1 MKIFE
6 IIPQLSSGGAE
17 RFTIDLCN
25 ELSKKHEVTLVVL
38 HSVEKFGFYAD
49 ELASN
54 VRLVSMDKRMGFDIS
69 LLFRL
74 WRLIKKEK
82 PDVVHTHLNGI
93 IYISLSAAIN
103 RRVVYC
109 HTVHNTADKEAG
121 SFVCRGVR
129 RLLFK
134 TKLSIPITISEE
146 SHRSFLDFYGIDAPL
161 IDNGRNVPA
170 DLALSASVVDEF
182 KKYRRTD
189 KTRVLVC
196 LARMYPVKRHTLLAK
211 VTARLYAEGYDFT
224 VLAIGSTSQIDIVE
238 EVKSLKSENFYI
250 LGERKN
256 PLEYLKAADA
266 YALCSSYE
274 GLPISLIEALGVGA
288 VPVCTP
294 VGGIVNLVH
303 NGENGILAAG
313 LEEDDY
319 YNAMKR
325 FLDLD
330 DEALCAMSKKA
341 KESYAPFS
349 MTECAQKYV
358 SLFVDIRASKK
369 L

>member
-25 ELSKKHEVTLVVL
+25 ELSTKHEVTLIVL

-54 VRLVSMDKRMGFDIS
+54 VRLVSMDKRMGFDMS

-93 IYISLSAAIN
+93 VYISLSAAIN

-109 HTVHNTADKEAG
+109 HTVHNTADKESN
-121 SFVCRGVR
+121 SFVCRVVR

-134 TKLSIPITISEE
+134 TRLSTPITISEE
-146 SHRSFLDFYGIDAPL
+146 SQRSFLDYYGIDAPL

-238 EVKSLKSENFYI
+238 EVKGLKSDNFYI

-303 NGENGILAAG
+303 DGENGILAAG

-358 SLFVDIRASKK
+358 SLFEK
-369 L
+369 LRQA

>member
-25 ELSKKHEVTLVVL
+25 ELSTKHEVTLVVL

-54 VRLVSMDKRMGFDIS
+54 VRLVSMDKRMGFDMS

-109 HTVHNTADKEAG
+109 HTVHNTADKESN
-121 SFVCRGVR
+121 SFVCRVVR

-134 TKLSIPITISEE
+134 TRLSTPITISEE
-146 SHRSFLDFYGIDAPL
+146 SQRSFLDYYGIDAPL

-224 VLAIGSTSQIDIVE
+224 VLAIGSTNQIDIVE
-238 EVKSLKSENFYI
+238 EVKGLKSDNFYI

-303 NGENGILAAG
+303 DGENGILAEG
-313 LEEDDY
+313 LSEDDY

-325 FLDLD
+325 FIDLD

-358 SLFVDIRASKK
+358 SLFEK
-369 L
+369 LRQA

>member
-25 ELSKKHEVTLVVL
+25 ELSTKHEVTLIVL

-54 VRLVSMDKRMGFDIS
+54 VRLVSMDKRMGFDMS

-103 RRVVYC
+103 RRVV
-109 HTVHNTADKEAG
+109 
-121 SFVCRGVR
+121 R

-134 TKLSIPITISEE
+134 TKLSTPITISEE
-146 SHRSFLDFYGIDAPL
+146 SHRSFLDFYGIDAPM
-161 IDNGRNVPA
+161 IDNGRNIPMN
-170 DLALSASVVDEF
+170 LKLSADVVDEF
-182 KKYRRTD
+182 KTYRRSD

-303 NGENGILAAG
+303 DGENGILAAG

-358 SLFVDIRASKK
+358 SLFEK
-369 L
+369 LRQA

>member
-25 ELSKKHEVTLVVL
+25 ELSTKHEVTLIVL

-54 VRLVSMDKRMGFDIS
+54 VRLVSMDKRMGFDMS

-93 IYISLSAAIN
+93 VYISLSAAIN

-109 HTVHNTADKEAG
+109 HTVHNTADKESN

-134 TKLSIPITISEE
+134 TRLSTPITISEE
-146 SHRSFLDFYGIDAPL
+146 SQRSFLDYYGIDAPL

-238 EVKSLKSENFYI
+238 EVKGLKSDNFYI

-303 NGENGILAAG
+303 DGENGILAEG
-313 LEEDDY
+313 LSEDDY
-319 YNAMKR
+319 YKALKR

-358 SLFVDIRASKK
+358 SLFEK
-369 L
+369 LRQA

>member
-25 ELSKKHEVTLVVL
+25 ELSTKHEVTLIVL

-54 VRLVSMDKRMGFDIS
+54 VRLVSMDKRMGFDMS

-74 WRLIKKEK
+74 RRLIKKEK

-93 IYISLSAAIN
+93 VYISLSAAIN

-109 HTVHNTADKEAG
+109 HTVHNTADKESN

-134 TKLSIPITISEE
+134 TKLSTPITISEE
-146 SHRSFLDFYGIDAPL
+146 SHRSFLDFYGIDAPM
-161 IDNGRNVPA
+161 IDNGRNIPMN
-170 DLALSASVVDEF
+170 LKLSADVVDEF
-182 KKYRRTD
+182 KTYRRSD

-303 NGENGILAAG
+303 DGENGILAAG
-313 LEEDDY
+313 VEEDEY

-358 SLFVDIRASKK
+358 LLFEK
-369 L
+369 LRQA

>member
-25 ELSKKHEVTLVVL
+25 ELSTKHEVTLVVL

-54 VRLVSMDKRMGFDIS
+54 VRLVSMDKRMGFDMS

-109 HTVHNTADKEAG
+109 HTVHNTADKESN
-121 SFVCRGVR
+121 SFVCRVVR

-134 TKLSIPITISEE
+134 TRLSTPITISEE
-146 SHRSFLDFYGIDAPL
+146 SQRSFLGYYGIDAPL

-170 DLALSASVVDEF
+170 DFALSASVVDEF

-238 EVKSLKSENFYI
+238 EVKSLKSDNFYI

-303 NGENGILAAG
+303 DGENGILAEG
-313 LEEDDY
+313 LSEDDY

-325 FLDLD
+325 FIDLD

-358 SLFVDIRASKK
+358 SLFEK
-369 L
+369 LRQV

>member
-25 ELSKKHEVTLVVL
+25 ELSTKHEVTLIVL

-54 VRLVSMDKRMGFDIS
+54 VRLVSMDKRMGFDMS

-74 WRLIKKEK
+74 RRLIKKEK

-93 IYISLSAAIN
+93 VYISLSAAIN

-109 HTVHNTADKEAG
+109 HTVHNTADKESN
-121 SFVCRGVR
+121 SFVCRVVR

-134 TKLSIPITISEE
+134 TRLSTPITISEE
-146 SHRSFLDFYGIDAPL
+146 SQRSFLDYYGIDAPL

-238 EVKSLKSENFYI
+238 EVKGLKSDNFYI

-303 NGENGILAAG
+303 DGENGILAEG
-313 LEEDDY
+313 LSEDDY

-325 FLDLD
+325 FLDLA

-358 SLFVDIRASKK
+358 SLFEK
-369 L
+369 LRQA

>member
-25 ELSKKHEVTLVVL
+25 ELSTKHEVTLIVL

-54 VRLVSMDKRMGFDIS
+54 VRLVSMDKRMGFDMS

-109 HTVHNTADKEAG
+109 HTVHNTADKESN
-121 SFVCRGVR
+121 SFVCRVVR

-134 TKLSIPITISEE
+134 TRHSTPITISEE
-146 SHRSFLDFYGIDAPL
+146 SQRSFLDYYGIDAPL

-224 VLAIGSTSQIDIVE
+224 VLAIGSTSQSDIVE
-238 EVKSLKSENFYI
+238 EVKGLKSDNFYI

-303 NGENGILAAG
+303 DGENGILAEG
-313 LEEDDY
+313 LSEDDY

-325 FLDLD
+325 FIDLD

-358 SLFVDIRASKK
+358 SLFEK
-369 L
+369 LRQA

>member
-211 VTARLYAEGYDFT
+211 VTAQLYDEGYDFT

-303 NGENGILAAG
+303 DGENGILAAG

-358 SLFVDIRASKK
+358 SLFEK
-369 L
+369 LRQA

>member
-25 ELSKKHEVTLVVL
+25 ELSTKHEVTLIVL

-54 VRLVSMDKRMGFDIS
+54 VRLVSMDKRMGFDMS

-93 IYISLSAAIN
+93 VYISLSAAIN

-109 HTVHNTADKEAG
+109 HTVHTTADKEAG
-121 SFVCRGVR
+121 SSFVCRGVR

-146 SHRSFLDFYGIDAPL
+146 SHRSFLDFYGIDAPM
-161 IDNGRNVPA
+161 IDNGRNIPMN
-170 DLALSASVVDEF
+170 LKLSADVVDEF
-182 KKYRRTD
+182 KTYRRSD

-224 VLAIGSTSQIDIVE
+224 VLAIGSTSQTDIVE

-341 KESYAPFS
+341 KESYVPFS

-358 SLFVDIRASKK
+358 SLFEK
-369 L
+369 LRQA

>member
-25 ELSKKHEVTLVVL
+25 ELSTKHEVTLIVL

-54 VRLVSMDKRMGFDIS
+54 VRLVSMDKRMGFDMS

-109 HTVHNTADKEAG
+109 HTIHNTADKESN
-121 SFVCRGVR
+121 SFVCRVVR

-134 TKLSIPITISEE
+134 TRLSTPITISEE
-146 SHRSFLDFYGIDAPL
+146 SQRSFLDYYGIDAPL

-170 DLALSASVVDEF
+170 DFALSASVVDEF

-238 EVKSLKSENFYI
+238 EVKGLKSDNFYI

-303 NGENGILAAG
+303 DGENGILAAG

-358 SLFVDIRASKK
+358 SLFEK
-369 L
+369 LRQA

>member
-25 ELSKKHEVTLVVL
+25 ELSTKHEVTLIVL

-54 VRLVSMDKRMGFDIS
+54 VRLVSMDKRMGFDMS
-69 LLFRL
+69 FLFRL

-103 RRVVYC
+103 RRGVYC
-109 HTVHNTADKEAG
+109 HTVHTTADKEAG

-134 TKLSIPITISEE
+134 TKLSTPITISEE
-146 SHRSFLDFYGIDAPL
+146 SHRSFLDFYGIDAPM
-161 IDNGRNVPA
+161 IDNGRNIPMN
-170 DLALSASVVDEF
+170 LKLSADVVDEF
-182 KKYRRTD
+182 KTYRRSD

-303 NGENGILAAG
+303 DGENGILAAG

-358 SLFVDIRASKK
+358 SLFEK
-369 L
+369 LRQA

>member
-17 RFTIDLCN
+17 RFVVDLCN
-25 ELSKKHEVTLVVL
+25 ELSEKHEVTLVVL
-38 HSVEKFGFYAD
+38 HSVEKFGFYRD
-49 ELASN
+49 ELSSK
-54 VRLVSMDKRMGFDIS
+54 VKVVSMNKRMGFDMS
-69 LLFRL
+69 LM
-74 WRLIKKEK
+74 WRMMWMIKEEK
-82 PDVVHTHLNGI
+82 PDIVHTHLNGVV
-93 IYISLSAAIN
+93 YTALSAVIN
-103 RRVVYC
+103 RRVVHC

-121 SFVCRGVR
+121 SSFVCHVVR
-129 RLLFK
+129 RMAFK
-134 TKLSIPITISEE
+134 YHLSMPITISEE
-146 SHRSFLDFYGIDAPL
+146 SQRSFEDYYGIDAPL

-238 EVKSLKSENFYI
+238 EVKGLKSDNFYI

-303 NGENGILAAG
+303 DGENGILAAG

-341 KESYAPFS
+341 KESYVPFS

-358 SLFVDIRASKK
+358 SLFEK
-369 L
+369 LRQA

>member
-25 ELSKKHEVTLVVL
+25 ELSTKHEVTLVVL

-54 VRLVSMDKRMGFDIS
+54 VRLVSMDKRMGFDMS

-109 HTVHNTADKEAG
+109 HTIHNTADKESN
-121 SFVCRGVR
+121 SFVCRVVR

-134 TKLSIPITISEE
+134 TRLSTPITISEE
-146 SHRSFLDFYGIDAPL
+146 SQRSFLDYYGIDAPL

-170 DLALSASVVDEF
+170 DFALSASVVDEF

-238 EVKSLKSENFYI
+238 EVKGLKSDNFYI

-303 NGENGILAAG
+303 DGENGILAAG

-358 SLFVDIRASKK
+358 SLFEK
-369 L
+369 LRQA

>member
-1 MKIFE
+1 M
-6 IIPQLSSGGAE
+6 
-17 RFTIDLCN
+17 
-25 ELSKKHEVTLVVL
+25 
-38 HSVEKFGFYAD
+38 
-49 ELASN
+49 
-54 VRLVSMDKRMGFDIS
+54 
-69 LLFRL
+69 
-74 WRLIKKEK
+74 
-82 PDVVHTHLNGI
+82 
-93 IYISLSAAIN
+93 
-103 RRVVYC
+103 YC

-121 SFVCRGVR
+121 SFVCRVVR

-134 TKLSIPITISEE
+134 TKLSTPITISEE
-146 SHRSFLDFYGIDAPL
+146 SHRSFLDFYGIDAPM
-161 IDNGRNVPA
+161 IDNGRNIPMN
-170 DLALSASVVDEF
+170 LKLSADVVDEF
-182 KKYRRTD
+182 KTYRRSD

-224 VLAIGSTSQIDIVE
+224 VLAIGSTSQTDIVE

-303 NGENGILAAG
+303 DGENGILAAG

-330 DEALCAMSKKA
+330 DGALCAMSKKA

-358 SLFVDIRASKK
+358 SLFEK
-369 L
+369 LRQA

>member
-25 ELSKKHEVTLVVL
+25 ELSTKHEVTLIVL

-74 WRLIKKEK
+74 RRLIKKEK

-93 IYISLSAAIN
+93 VYISLSAAIN

-109 HTVHNTADKEAG
+109 HTVHNTADKESN

-134 TKLSIPITISEE
+134 TRLSTPITISEE
-146 SHRSFLDFYGIDAPL
+146 SQRSFLDYYGIDAPL

-238 EVKSLKSENFYI
+238 EVKSLKSDNFYI

-303 NGENGILAAG
+303 DGENGILAEG
-313 LEEDDY
+313 LSEDDY

-325 FLDLD
+325 FIDLD

-358 SLFVDIRASKK
+358 SLFEK
-369 L
+369 LRQA

>member
-25 ELSKKHEVTLVVL
+25 ELSTKHEVTLIVL

-54 VRLVSMDKRMGFDIS
+54 VRLVSMDKRMGFDMS

-93 IYISLSAAIN
+93 IYISLPAAIN

-109 HTVHNTADKEAG
+109 HTVHNTADKESN
-121 SFVCRGVR
+121 SFVCRVVR

-134 TKLSIPITISEE
+134 TRLSTPITISEE
-146 SHRSFLDFYGIDAPL
+146 SQRSFLDYYGIDAPL

-224 VLAIGSTSQIDIVE
+224 VLAIGSTSQSDIVE
-238 EVKSLKSENFYI
+238 EVKGLKSDNFYI

-303 NGENGILAAG
+303 DGENGILATG

-325 FLDLD
+325 FIDLD

-358 SLFVDIRASKK
+358 SLFEK
-369 L
+369 LRQA

>member
-25 ELSKKHEVTLVVL
+25 ELSKEHEVTLIVL

-54 VRLVSMDKRMGFDIS
+54 VRLVSMDKRMGFDMS

-109 HTVHNTADKEAG
+109 HTVHNTADKESN

-134 TKLSIPITISEE
+134 TRLSTPITISEE
-146 SHRSFLDFYGIDAPL
+146 SQRSFLDYYGIDAPL

-238 EVKSLKSENFYI
+238 EVKSLKSDNFYI

-303 NGENGILAAG
+303 DGENGILAEG
-313 LEEDDY
+313 LSEDDY

-325 FLDLD
+325 FIDLD

-358 SLFVDIRASKK
+358 SLFEK
-369 L
+369 LRQA

>member
-1 MKIFE
+1 M
-6 IIPQLSSGGAE
+6 
-17 RFTIDLCN
+17 
-25 ELSKKHEVTLVVL
+25 
-38 HSVEKFGFYAD
+38 
-49 ELASN
+49 
-54 VRLVSMDKRMGFDIS
+54 
-69 LLFRL
+69 
-74 WRLIKKEK
+74 
-82 PDVVHTHLNGI
+82 
-93 IYISLSAAIN
+93 
-103 RRVVYC
+103 
-109 HTVHNTADKEAG
+109 
-121 SFVCRGVR
+121 
-129 RLLFK
+129 
-134 TKLSIPITISEE
+134 PITISEE
-146 SHRSFLDFYGIDAPL
+146 SQRSFEDYYGIDAPL

-224 VLAIGSTSQIDIVE
+224 VLAIGSTSQTDIVE

-256 PLEYLKAADA
+256 PLEYLKVADA

-303 NGENGILAAG
+303 DGENGILAAG
-313 LEEDDY
+313 LEEGDY

-358 SLFVDIRASKK
+358 SLFEK
-369 L
+369 LRQT

>member
-1 MKIFE
+1 M
-6 IIPQLSSGGAE
+6 
-17 RFTIDLCN
+17 
-25 ELSKKHEVTLVVL
+25 
-38 HSVEKFGFYAD
+38 
-49 ELASN
+49 
-54 VRLVSMDKRMGFDIS
+54 
-69 LLFRL
+69 
-74 WRLIKKEK
+74 
-82 PDVVHTHLNGI
+82 
-93 IYISLSAAIN
+93 
-103 RRVVYC
+103 
-109 HTVHNTADKEAG
+109 
-121 SFVCRGVR
+121 
-129 RLLFK
+129 
-134 TKLSIPITISEE
+134 
-146 SHRSFLDFYGIDAPL
+146 
-161 IDNGRNVPA
+161 IDNGRNIPMN
-170 DLALSASVVDEF
+170 LKLSADVVDEF

-238 EVKSLKSENFYI
+238 EVRALKSDNFYI

-274 GLPISLIEALGVGA
+274 GLPISLIEALGVGT

-303 NGENGILAAG
+303 DGENGILAAG
-313 LEEDDY
+313 LEEEDY

-358 SLFVDIRASKK
+358 SLFNR
-369 L
+369 LL

>member
-109 HTVHNTADKEAG
+109 HTVHTTADKEAG

-358 SLFVDIRASKK
+358 SLFEK
-369 L
+369 LRQA

>member
-25 ELSKKHEVTLVVL
+25 ELSTKHEVTLIVL

-54 VRLVSMDKRMGFDIS
+54 VRLVSMDKRMGFDMS

-109 HTVHNTADKEAG
+109 HTVHNTADKESN
-121 SFVCRGVR
+121 SFVCRVVR

-134 TKLSIPITISEE
+134 TRLSTPITISEE
-146 SHRSFLDFYGIDAPL
+146 SQRSFLDYYGIDAPL

-238 EVKSLKSENFYI
+238 EVKGLKSDNFYI

-303 NGENGILAAG
+303 DGENGILAAG

-358 SLFVDIRASKK
+358 SLFEK
-369 L
+369 LRQA

>member
-109 HTVHNTADKEAG
+109 HTVHTTADKEAG
-121 SFVCRGVR
+121 SSFVCRGVR

-146 SHRSFLDFYGIDAPL
+146 SHRSFLDFYGIDAPM
-161 IDNGRNVPA
+161 IDNGRNIPMN
-170 DLALSASVVDEF
+170 LKLSANVVDEF
-182 KKYRRTD
+182 KTYRRSD

-211 VTARLYAEGYDFT
+211 VTAQLYDEGYDFT
-224 VLAIGSTSQIDIVE
+224 VLAIGSTSQTDIVE
-238 EVKSLKSENFYI
+238 EVKGLKSDNFYI

-303 NGENGILAAG
+303 DGENGILAAG

-358 SLFVDIRASKK
+358 SLFEK
-369 L
+369 LRQA

>member
-25 ELSKKHEVTLVVL
+25 ELSTKHEVTLVVL

-54 VRLVSMDKRMGFDIS
+54 VRLVSMGKRMGFDMS

-109 HTVHNTADKEAG
+109 HTIHNTADKESN
-121 SFVCRGVR
+121 SFVCRVVR

-134 TKLSIPITISEE
+134 TRLSTPITISEE
-146 SHRSFLDFYGIDAPL
+146 SQRSFLDYYGIDAPL

-170 DLALSASVVDEF
+170 DFALSASVVDEF

-238 EVKSLKSENFYI
+238 EVKGLKSDNFYI

-303 NGENGILAAG
+303 DGENGILAAG

-358 SLFVDIRASKK
+358 SLFEK
-369 L
+369 LRQA

>member
-121 SFVCRGVR
+121 SSFVCRGVR

-146 SHRSFLDFYGIDAPL
+146 SHRSFLDFYGIDAPM
-161 IDNGRNVPA
+161 IDNGRNIPMN
-170 DLALSASVVDEF
+170 LKLSANVVDEF
-182 KKYRRTD
+182 KTYRRSD

-211 VTARLYAEGYDFT
+211 VTAQLYDEGYDFT
-224 VLAIGSTSQIDIVE
+224 VLAIGSTSQTDIVE
-238 EVKSLKSENFYI
+238 EVKGLKSENFYI

-303 NGENGILAAG
+303 DGENGILAAG

-358 SLFVDIRASKK
+358 SLFEK
-369 L
+369 LRQA

>member
-25 ELSKKHEVTLVVL
+25 ELSTKHEVTLIVL

-54 VRLVSMDKRMGFDIS
+54 VRLVSMDKRMGFDMS

-109 HTVHNTADKEAG
+109 HTVHNTADKESN
-121 SFVCRGVR
+121 SFVCRVVR

-134 TKLSIPITISEE
+134 TRLSTPITISEE
-146 SHRSFLDFYGIDAPL
+146 SQRSFLDYYGIDAPL

-224 VLAIGSTSQIDIVE
+224 VLAIGSTSQSDIVE
-238 EVKSLKSENFYI
+238 EVKGLKSDNFYI

-303 NGENGILAAG
+303 DGENGILAAG

-325 FLDLD
+325 FIDLD

-358 SLFVDIRASKK
+358 SLFEK
-369 L
+369 LRQA

>member
-1 MKIFE
+1 M
-6 IIPQLSSGGAE
+6 
-17 RFTIDLCN
+17 
-25 ELSKKHEVTLVVL
+25 
-38 HSVEKFGFYAD
+38 
-49 ELASN
+49 
-54 VRLVSMDKRMGFDIS
+54 
-69 LLFRL
+69 
-74 WRLIKKEK
+74 
-82 PDVVHTHLNGI
+82 
-93 IYISLSAAIN
+93 
-103 RRVVYC
+103 
-109 HTVHNTADKEAG
+109 
-121 SFVCRGVR
+121 
-129 RLLFK
+129 
-134 TKLSIPITISEE
+134 PITISEE
-146 SHRSFLDFYGIDAPL
+146 SQRSFEDYYGIDAPL

-238 EVKSLKSENFYI
+238 EVKGLKSDNFYI

-303 NGENGILAAG
+303 DGENGILAAG

-341 KESYAPFS
+341 KESYVPFS

-358 SLFVDIRASKK
+358 SLFEK
-369 L
+369 LRQA

>member
-25 ELSKKHEVTLVVL
+25 ELSTKHEVTLIVL

-54 VRLVSMDKRMGFDIS
+54 VRLVSMDKRMGFDMS

-74 WRLIKKEK
+74 RRLIKKEK

-93 IYISLSAAIN
+93 VYISLSAAIN

-109 HTVHNTADKEAG
+109 HTVHNTADKESN

-134 TKLSIPITISEE
+134 TKLSTPITISEE
-146 SHRSFLDFYGIDAPL
+146 SHRSFLDFYGIDAPM
-161 IDNGRNVPA
+161 IDNGRNIPMN
-170 DLALSASVVDEF
+170 LKLSANVVDEF
-182 KKYRRTD
+182 KTYRRSD

-211 VTARLYAEGYDFT
+211 VTAQLYDEGYDFT
-224 VLAIGSTSQIDIVE
+224 VLAIGSTSQTDIVE
-238 EVKSLKSENFYI
+238 EVKGLKSDNFYI

-303 NGENGILAAG
+303 DGENGILAAG

-358 SLFVDIRASKK
+358 SLFEK
-369 L
+369 LRQA

>member
-25 ELSKKHEVTLVVL
+25 ELSTKHEVTLIVL

-54 VRLVSMDKRMGFDIS
+54 VRLVSMDKRMGFDMS

-74 WRLIKKEK
+74 RRLIKKEK

-93 IYISLSAAIN
+93 VYISLSAAIN

-109 HTVHNTADKEAG
+109 HTVHTTADKESN

-134 TKLSIPITISEE
+134 ARLSTPITISEE
-146 SHRSFLDFYGIDAPL
+146 SQRSFHDYYGIDAPL

-182 KKYRRTD
+182 KKYRRTV

-238 EVKSLKSENFYI
+238 EVKALKSDNFYI

-303 NGENGILAAG
+303 DGENGILAAG

>member
-25 ELSKKHEVTLVVL
+25 ELSTKHEVTLIVL

-54 VRLVSMDKRMGFDIS
+54 VRLVSMDKRMGFDMS

-74 WRLIKKEK
+74 RRLIKKEK

-93 IYISLSAAIN
+93 VYISLSAAIN

-109 HTVHNTADKEAG
+109 HTVHNTADKESN

-134 TKLSIPITISEE
+134 TRLSTPITISEE
-146 SHRSFLDFYGIDAPL
+146 SQRSFHDYYGIDAPL

-182 KKYRRTD
+182 KKYRRTV

-238 EVKSLKSENFYI
+238 EVKALKSDNFYI

-303 NGENGILAAG
+303 DGENGILAEG
-313 LEEDDY
+313 LSEDDY
-319 YNAMKR
+319 YKALKR
-325 FLDLD
+325 FLELGNDTLQI
-330 DEALCAMSKKA
+330 MSKKA
-341 KESYAPFS
+341 RESYAPFS

-358 SLFVDIRASKK
+358 SLFEK
-369 L
+369 LRQA

>member
-17 RFTIDLCN
+17 RFVVDLCN
-25 ELSKKHEVTLVVL
+25 ELSEKHEVTLVVL
-38 HSVEKFGFYAD
+38 HSVEKFGFYHD
-49 ELASN
+49 ELSSK
-54 VRLVSMDKRMGFDIS
+54 VKVVSMNKRMGLDLS
-69 LLFRL
+69 LM
-74 WRLIKKEK
+74 WRMMWMIKEEK
-82 PDVVHTHLNGI
+82 PDIVHTHLNGVV
-93 IYISLSAAIN
+93 YTALSAAIN
-103 RRVVYC
+103 RRV
-109 HTVHNTADKEAG
+109 
-121 SFVCRGVR
+121 VR

-134 TKLSIPITISEE
+134 TKLSTPITISEE
-146 SHRSFLDFYGIDAPL
+146 SHRSFLDFYGIDAPM

-238 EVKSLKSENFYI
+238 EVKGLKSDNFYI

-303 NGENGILAAG
+303 DGENGILAAG

-358 SLFVDIRASKK
+358 SLFEK
-369 L
+369 LRQA